1 MPEPEEKEILNEEE
15 EKIEAS
21 AAEEESTPEAE
32 TAPEEPEG
40 QDEEEKIAIDYAQ
53 LAKIIESLLFV
64 ASEPAPIERLASALE
79 QAPED
84 IELALLALAETL
96 QDRGIRLQRHHDR
109 VQLVT
114 MPEAADAIEV
124 FLGLDL
130 TTKLSR
136 AALEA
141 LAIIAYRQPIT
152 RPQIEAIR
160 GVSSDGVIRT
170 LLHRGLVQEVG
181 RLETAGRPVLFGT
194 TPDFLNYFGIS
205 SLDELPPLEDDDMA
219 ALTER
224 IEMMGQEREE

>member
-1 MPEPEEKEILNEEE
+1 MASSELPQSPAELAPPETEAPPPEESP
-15 EKIEAS
+15 A
-21 AAEEESTPEAE
+21 PEAP
-32 TAPEEPEG
+32 AP
-40 QDEEEKIAIDYAQ
+40 DYEQ
-53 LAKIIESLLFV
+53 LARMLESLLFV
-64 ASEPAPIERLASALE
+64 AGEPAPIERLAAALD
-79 QAPED
+79 QSVED
-84 IELALLALAETL
+84 IELALLLLAERL
-96 QDRGIRLQRHHDR
+96 NDRGIRLQRHLDT

-114 MPEAADAIEV
+114 MPEAVDVIEAY
-124 FLGLDL
+124 LGLDL

-136 AALEA
+136 AALET

-205 SLDELPPLEDDDMA
+205 SLDELPPLEDEDMD

-224 IEMMGQEREE
+224 IEMRERGEAGTVEISN

>member
-1 MPEPEEKEILNEEE
+1 MSHEEH
-15 EKIEAS
+15 
-21 AAEEESTPEAE
+21 
-32 TAPEEPEG
+32 EG
-40 QDEEEKIAIDYAQ
+40 HEGTKRNHEEKIAIDYTQ

-79 QAPED
+79 QTPED

-224 IEMMGQEREE
+224 IEMMGQEKEK